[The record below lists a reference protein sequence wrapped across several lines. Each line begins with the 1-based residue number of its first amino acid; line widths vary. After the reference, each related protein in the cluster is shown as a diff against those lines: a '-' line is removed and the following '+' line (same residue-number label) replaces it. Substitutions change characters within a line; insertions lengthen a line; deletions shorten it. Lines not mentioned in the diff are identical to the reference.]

1 MWSRQRRPDEDF
13 AREVDA
19 HVQLEADRLV
29 EAGLSPEAA
38 AREARKRFGNA
49 ALARERFYYSRRSPW
64 LDHLSQDLRTALRGI
79 RRYPIA
85 CAIAV
90 ISLGGGI
97 GATTITLL
105 LRNAIFI
112 APPPLYQDPAALYS
126 LRSPTPDNQ
135 RRFVPVAL
143 FRTWLEDPGLAAMM
157 SAAGPPRQ
165 QDIRAGDQV
174 VSRSVRPVSAD
185 LFARLGV
192 APEIGAPMHE
202 WPAGGDPPAMLSA
215 GVWFN
220 LFNMRTDVVGTSL
233 LIDGVPHTII
243 GVMPPRFWFAT
254 MQGPVWTRLDLDTAP
269 ADTPVDVI
277 VRKPAA
283 LSEAALLDRLSVGV
297 AALASQLPADQRQ
310 MRINAYPV
318 RGTPV
323 GNSVGPF
330 VIILLTGAVLL
341 TLLIA
346 CTNVAVLMMAQWT
359 SREHEIAIRASLGG
373 SRGRIVRSLLTESTV
388 IAIAGGLLGVALTFA
403 LRGVAIRN
411 LPTMDKYD
419 LTIDWSMIVQSAL
432 VTIAAGLLTGVAPA
446 FYETRRLHVN
456 PLNAIRGSDRV
467 RQRWRHALVVF
478 EIAATVALLVSTGAM
493 LASYRKNLNDS
504 PGFDT
509 KPIFSAGVEDPNGV
523 KSDAL
528 LARVRAIPGIAAAE
542 ITTTIPYLAGGVVRR
557 AAPDAASTA
566 PIPARGGSI
575 GPDYFSTLGV
585 TMRAGRVFNAGDA
598 ANSARVAI
606 VNDLLARQLW
616 PEAVDAPHAAVGREL
631 WLEGQ
636 PHTVVGVV
644 AGYAATATQPVRPSV
659 FTPFAQLQPPPKE
672 ADVMVRA
679 SGDPV
684 PLTQTVRRELAGI
697 GGSVTVAGVTTID
710 QIKQIIGQEIIVG
723 TFPLFPLI
731 ATGML
736 LTAAGLYG
744 VLAFAVSRRATELAV
759 RIAVGATGRDLLRL
773 VAVHSLRMLGIGS
786 AIGIG
791 LTFALTRVAQGRG
804 GVFDSPGWQA
814 FVVPMLLI
822 LVIGTIATLIPMRRA
837 LKINP
842 TVLLRSM

>member
-1 MWSRQRRPDEDF
+1 MRRKRQDDDF
-13 AREVDA
+13 AREVES

-29 EAGLSPEAA
+29 EEGMMPEAA
-38 AREARKRFGNA
+38 RLAAQKRFGNA
-49 ALARERFYYSRRSPW
+49 ALARERFYYSRRSLW
-64 LDHLSQDLRTALRGI
+64 LDQLKQDMRTALRGI

-105 LRNAIFI
+105 LRNAIFL

-143 FRTWLEDPGLAAMM
+143 FRTWLEDPALAATM

-174 VSRSVRPVSAD
+174 VSRSVRPVTAD

-192 APEIGAPMHE
+192 APEIGTPMHE
-202 WPAGGDPPAMLSA
+202 WPEGGDPPVMLSA

-220 LFNMRTDVVGTSL
+220 MFDMRNDVVGRSI

-243 GVMPPRFWFAT
+243 GMMPTRFWFAT
-254 MQGPVWTRLDLDTAP
+254 MQGPVWTRLDPETMP

-277 VRKPAA
+277 VRKPTA
-283 LSEAALLDRLSVGV
+283 LSEAALLDRLNVGV
-297 AALASQLPADQRQ
+297 AALASRLPADQRQ

-388 IAIAGGLLGVALTFA
+388 IAIAGGVLGVALTFA

-411 LPTMDKYD
+411 IPTMDKYD
-419 LTIDWSMIVQSAL
+419 LTVDWSMIAQSAL

-456 PLNAIRGSDRV
+456 PLNTIRGSDRV

-509 KPIFSAGVEDPNGV
+509 RPIFSAGVDDPNGITSQV
-523 KSDAL
+523 L
-528 LARVRAIPGIAAAE
+528 LDRVRAIPGIAAAE
-542 ITTTIPYLAGGVVRR
+542 ITTTIPYLAGGVIRR
-557 AAPDAASTA
+557 AAPDAAGTA
-566 PIPARGGSI
+566 PILARGGSV

-598 ANSARVAI
+598 ANGAPVVI
-606 VNDLLARQLW
+606 VNDLLAGQVW
-616 PEAVDAPHAAVGREL
+616 PEAVGAPQAALGREL

-679 SGDPV
+679 SGDPAL
-684 PLTQTVRRELAGI
+684 LTQTVRRELAAI
-697 GGSVTVAGVTTID
+697 GGSVTVAGVTTMD

-731 ATGML
+731 ATGLL
-736 LTAAGLYG
+736 LTAAGIYA

-759 RIAVGATGRDLLRL
+759 RMAVGATGRDLLKL
-773 VAVHSLRMLGIGS
+773 VAAHSLRMLAVGT
-786 AIGIG
+786 AIGIA

-814 FVVPMLLI
+814 FVVPLILI

-842 TVLLRSM
+842 VTLLRTT